1 MSNEQKFILTM
12 VGIALFI
19 ATFIA
24 VVFPFPLD
32 WIFNIGFLI
41 AMYSSSK
48 KVLTNNRQH
57 QSQDTTQNQSPSPE
71 QDASEKSEQPSQ
83 TTKRNA
89 PRRNEYNNQSRDNT

>member
-1 MSNEQKFILTM
+1 MSNEQKFTLTM

-48 KVLTNNRQH
+48 KVLANNRQH
-57 QSQDTTQNQSPSPE
+57 QSQDPTQNQSPSPE
-71 QDASEKSEQPSQ
+71 QNVSEESEQSNQ
-83 TTKRNA
+83 TAKRNA
-89 PRRNEYNNQSRDNT
+89 PRRNEYNNQTRDNT